1 MERRRSVTYAL
12 FTSAA
17 AALGLLVVRTAFS
30 FVPSL
35 TFDFVADRLT
45 YLYVFLVTASVF
57 LLLGYLLGRR
67 IDELRRL
74 STTDPLTELA
84 NRRAFEQRL
93 NAEWQRSRRDRTP
106 LSLLLIDIDGLKRVN
121 DEDGHAAGDVL
132 LRAAARSI
140 RATMRVTDCGARW
153 GGDEFAMIAPNTRP
167 RAAEHLGHRLMAHL
181 ADPAQTGHPTAIAVS
196 IGIAT
201 VDPLSTSE
209 LALERLL
216 ELADSALYR
225 AKIDGR
231 NRIRVA

>member
-121 DEDGHAAGDVL
+121 
-132 LRAAARSI
+132 
-140 RATMRVTDCGARW
+140 
-153 GGDEFAMIAPNTRP
+153 
-167 RAAEHLGHRLMAHL
+167 
-181 ADPAQTGHPTAIAVS
+181 
-196 IGIAT
+196 
-201 VDPLSTSE
+201 
-209 LALERLL
+209 
-216 ELADSALYR
+216 
-225 AKIDGR
+225 
-231 NRIRVA
+231 